1 MVKNFKS
8 RSNKINNRNNKF
20 IYKMNENKLLYSLLF
35 GCKLHYDY
43 KIKKVD
49 KKIF

>member
-20 IYKMNENKLLYSLLF
+20 INKMNEKKLLYSLLF
-35 GCKLHYDY
+35 GCNLHFDY
-43 KIKKVD
+43 EIKQVD
-49 KKIF
+49 KFFF